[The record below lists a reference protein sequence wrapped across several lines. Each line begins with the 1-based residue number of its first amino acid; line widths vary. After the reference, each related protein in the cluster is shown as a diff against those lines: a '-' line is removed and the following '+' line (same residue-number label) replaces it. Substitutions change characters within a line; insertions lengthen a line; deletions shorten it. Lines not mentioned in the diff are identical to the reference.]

1 MENIAYNEKKNKNYT
16 PNWRKF
22 SGILLPLLL
31 WPTQSTAEYEEEAVQ
46 LPRVGQQSTVYLAR
60 VRTGDYGFLDLAQM
74 WNQW

>member
-46 LPRVGQQSTVYLAR
+46 LPRVGQHDRLCILLESGQEI
-60 VRTGDYGFLDLAQM
+60 TGS
-74 WNQW
+74 WT